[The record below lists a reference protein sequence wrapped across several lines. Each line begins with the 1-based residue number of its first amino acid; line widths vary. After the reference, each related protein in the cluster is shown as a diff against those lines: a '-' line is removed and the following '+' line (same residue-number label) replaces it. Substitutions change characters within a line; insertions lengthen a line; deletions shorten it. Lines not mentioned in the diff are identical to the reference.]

1 MIRRLPALAMASLT
15 LAATAGG
22 HAQTVGGYPGK
33 AVRFIVPYSAGGSTD
48 TIARLIAQPLAEAW
62 RQPVVVDNRPGA
74 SAMIGMEATLNAP
87 ADGYTMVL
95 ATISSLTLAPL
106 LQSKVRYAQKDFAP
120 ITLIATFAYGFIV
133 HPSLPAKSVAQ
144 LVSLARAHPGK
155 ITVASAGLGTGTH
168 LAIEY
173 FGNLAGIKLTHV
185 PYKSDGQAMPA
196 IIGGEI
202 ATGMFPMSASTP
214 HIRAGRLRAIA
225 VTSTGRLKDL
235 PDVPPIAE
243 SGYPGFEAVTWHGVA
258 VRAGTPV
265 EIVRKLNDDIVR
277 ILKSDEFRA
286 RVPDPS
292 AVIVAGSPEEFEHFI
307 QNENAKW
314 RKVVAAPDFRLN

>member
-1 MIRRLPALAMASLT
+1 MTGNLLGLAAASLAI
-15 LAATAGG
+15 LVAAGSQ
-22 HAQTVGGYPGK
+22 AQTAGGYPGK
-33 AVRFIVPYSAGGSTD
+33 AVRFIVPFSAGGSTD

-87 ADGYTMVL
+87 ADGHTMVL

-106 LQSKVRYAQKDFAP
+106 LQSQVRYGQKDFAP
-120 ITLIATFAYGFIV
+120 VTLIATFAYGFV
-133 HPSLPAKSVAQ
+133 AHPSLPAKSVAQ
-144 LVSLARAHPGK
+144 LVSLARAHPAK
-155 ITVASAGLGTGTH
+155 ITVASAGMATGTH

-173 FGNLAGIKLTHV
+173 FSSVAGVKLTHV
-185 PYKSDGQAMPA
+185 PYKGDGQALPA
-196 IIGGEI
+196 VIGGEV
-202 ATGMFPMSASTP
+202 ATGMFPMSASAP

-225 VTSTGRLKDL
+225 VTAAGRLKDL
-235 PDVPPIAE
+235 PDVPTIAE
-243 SGYPGFEAVTWHGVA
+243 SGYPGFEAVTWHSVA

-277 ILKSDEFRA
+277 ILKSEEFRA

-292 AVIVAGSPEEFEHFI
+292 AVIVANSPDEFELFLQH
-307 QNENAKW
+307 ENAKW
-314 RKVVAAPDFRLN
+314 KKVIEAPGFRLN